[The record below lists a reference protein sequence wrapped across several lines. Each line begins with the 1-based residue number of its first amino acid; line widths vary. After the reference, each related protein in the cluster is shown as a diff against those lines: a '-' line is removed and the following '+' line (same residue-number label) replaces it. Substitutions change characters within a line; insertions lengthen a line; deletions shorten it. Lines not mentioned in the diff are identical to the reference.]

1 MLPTLFTIGT
11 ISISSFGFF
20 LSLGF
25 LFALHLIWRL
35 ARAWDLPEE
44 KILDL
49 FFLTIFGG
57 LLGARILFIILNFE
71 FFDSLSKMILITK
84 YPGLSFWGGLF
95 GGWLTLYF
103 LTKRT
108 KLNFWQIADIA
119 AVGVIGGIILG
130 DIGCFLGGCGFSNA
144 SNFFLSVPVV
154 GLIGKRLPLQV
165 FEAGIFL
172 FFLSKLWYMAT
183 HFHYHGKIISFS
195 LIFIGLIKLIFNLW
209 KGQGQEALF
218 AIITFGLGLVIFYRV
233 SKRHFWEDLKKL
245 PRKETAIWI
254 LKYLSD
260 FWYNQK
266 IAWKLLFQ
274 KLRLLRT
281 KKFPSFLRRKNV
293 RL

>member
-1 MLPTLFTIGT
+1 MLPTLFTIAK
-11 ISISSFGFF
+11 IPISSFGFF
-20 LSLGF
+20 LSLGI

-49 FFLTIFGG
+49 FFLTIFVGFI
-57 LLGARILFIILNFE
+57 GARIFFIILNFE
-71 FFDSLSKMILITK
+71 IFDSLSKMILITR

-108 KLNFWQIADIA
+108 KLSFWQIADIA

-130 DIGCFLGGCGFSNA
+130 DIGCFLGGCGYGNA
-144 SNFFLSVPVV
+144 SNFFMAVPVV
-154 GLIGKRLPLQV
+154 GLIGKRLPIQI
-165 FEAGIFL
+165 FEAIIFL

-195 LIFIGLIKLIFNLW
+195 LIFIGLIKLMLDLW

-218 AIITFGLGLVIFYRV
+218 AIVTLSLGVLIFYRV
-233 SKRHFWEDLKKL
+233 SKRHFREDLKKL
-245 PRKETAIWI
+245 PRKETAKWT

-266 IAWKLLFQ
+266 IAWKFQ
-274 KLRLLRT
+274 LQKT
-281 KKFPSFLRRKNV
+281 KKIPSFLRKKNV
-293 RL
+293 RF

>member
-1 MLPTLFTIGT
+1 MLPTLFTIAK
-11 ISISSFGFF
+11 IPISSFGFF

-57 LLGARILFIILNFE
+57 LLGARILFIILNFG
-71 FFDSLSKMILITK
+71 FFDNLPKMILITK

-108 KLNFWQIADIA
+108 KLSFWQIADIA

-130 DIGCFLGGCGFSNA
+130 DVGCFLGGCGFGNA
-144 SNFFLSVPVV
+144 SNFFLAVPVV
-154 GLIGKRLPLQV
+154 GLIGKRLPLQF
-165 FEAGIFL
+165 FEAFIFL

-183 HFHYHGKIISFS
+183 HFQIHGKIISFA
-195 LIFIGLIKLIFNLW
+195 LIFIGLIKLILDLW
-209 KGQGQEALF
+209 KGQRQEALF
-218 AIITFGLGLVIFYRV
+218 AMVTLSLGVLIFYRV

-245 PRKETAIWI
+245 PRKETIIWI

-266 IAWKLLFQ
+266 IAWKLLG
-274 KLRLLRT
+274 L
-281 KKFPSFLRRKNV
+281 
-293 RL
+293 